1 MKRALLLLAAML
13 AFAASLSFAQ
23 VSERQQQAEQNTEAQ
38 NGIRDNVDVT
48 SGPSVAQVTANSAV
62 LNWTT
67 NGVAATRVNYGM
79 DPNNLSQSAYIP
91 GGTTNHQVMLRG
103 LQPHSTYYFAIE
115 NKRGAGRLTGTFQ
128 TQ

>member
-1 MKRALLLLAAML
+1 MKRALLLLTATL
-13 AFAASLSFAQ
+13 AFAASMSFAQ
-23 VSERQQQAEQNTEAQ
+23 VSGQERRAENQTEAQ

-48 SGPSVAQVTANSAV
+48 SGPSVAQVTNHSAV

-67 NGVAATRVNYGM
+67 NGVAATRVNYGL

-115 NKRGAGRLTGTFQ
+115 NKHGAGRLTGTFQ